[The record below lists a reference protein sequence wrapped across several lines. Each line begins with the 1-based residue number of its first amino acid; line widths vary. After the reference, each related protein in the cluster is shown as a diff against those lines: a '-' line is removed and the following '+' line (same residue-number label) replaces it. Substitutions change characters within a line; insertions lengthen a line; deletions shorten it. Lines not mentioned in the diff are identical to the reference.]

1 MKTQIQINKQ
11 KVTFARKYFVMGIE
25 KSRYRLVKQ
34 ATFSNLQSLDNKS
47 TLLKK
52 HEAVLLFSLFV
63 VSLR

>member
-1 MKTQIQINKQ
+1 
-11 KVTFARKYFVMGIE
+11 MGIE
-25 KSRYRLVKQ
+25 KNRYRLVKQ